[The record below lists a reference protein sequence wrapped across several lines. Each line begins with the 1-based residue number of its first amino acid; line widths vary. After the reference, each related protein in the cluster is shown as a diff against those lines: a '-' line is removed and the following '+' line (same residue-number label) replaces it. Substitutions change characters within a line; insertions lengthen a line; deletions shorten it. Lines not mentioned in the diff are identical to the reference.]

1 MIVVCYNYI
10 LMFGRKIHGF
20 VSRHL
25 EFLLLFS
32 VAIIMTI
39 VTIYT
44 WDVKYQNQ
52 IDSHQ
57 NIIDSDQQNE
67 IDFNQY

>member
-1 MIVVCYNYI
+1 M
-10 LMFGRKIHGF
+10 LFGRKNLIKYQMYGF

-44 WDVKYQNQ
+44 WDVKYHNQNNPE
-52 IDSHQ
+52 H
-57 NIIDSDQQNE
+57 QNE
-67 IDFNQY
+67 IDFSQNF